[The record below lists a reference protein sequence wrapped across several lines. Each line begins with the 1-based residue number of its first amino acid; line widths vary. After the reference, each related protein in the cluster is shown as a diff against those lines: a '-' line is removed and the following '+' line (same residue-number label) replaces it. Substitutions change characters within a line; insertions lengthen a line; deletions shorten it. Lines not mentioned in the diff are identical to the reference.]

1 LPAKNRDNKFSRM
14 VARLAELGTLHLF
27 DGEVA
32 ACRRKIDMAE
42 RLKDVNPCA

>member
-1 LPAKNRDNKFSRM
+1 M

-32 ACRRKIDMAE
+32 ACQRKIDVAE